1 MSHRF
6 SDPPW
11 ARLAGFLVVCEMFV
25 ASAGACRGATHVIR
39 FGTACRRQTRF
50 RREKRGRETHGGLDS
65 VMRNNTRWT
74 GDRISVP
81 RHRGTTPTIT
91 PLQRPRELASA
102 RNSSTEQEAA
112 EYQRKMLSD
121 LDTDKRDGNPEVDVN
136 RSYNELFRERGGV
149 VATLRTS
156 LIVDPPDGRI
166 PPLTESGRKREA
178 LLARGPYAAD
188 SWTDRNLAE
197 RCITRGAPKIPGG
210 YNNNFQIYQPPGY
223 VVIFQE
229 MIHET
234 RIIPLDGR
242 PHAGK
247 NIQLW
252 MGDSRGHWEGDT
264 LVIDTTNFN
273 DKIVFN
279 SFNCCGAA
287 GANLHVVERLT
298 RVSADRIDYRYTV
311 DDPATYTRPWTV
323 DVPMMKSDGPLYEY
337 ACHEGNYALVDILK
351 GAREQEK
358 AAAGKKK

>member
-1 MSHRF
+1 MGYRF
-6 SDPPW
+6 RHSRSLRAGATVFASVVLTIVLPLVP
-11 ARLAGFLVVCEMFV
+11 AVGQTPASLAKP
-25 ASAGACRGATHVIR
+25 ASASKNAA
-39 FGTACRRQTRF
+39 A
-50 RREKRGRETHGGLDS
+50 KRAS
-65 VMRNNTRWT
+65 AWT
-74 GDRISVP
+74 P
-81 RHRGTTPTIT
+81 PHTPDGQPDLEGIWTNSTIT
-91 PLQRPRELASA
+91 PLQRPRELAGKQVF
-102 RNSSTEQEAA
+102 TPEEAA

-149 VATLRTS
+149 VVTLRTS

-178 LLARGPYAAD
+178 EYARGPYAAD

-197 RCITRGAPKIPGG
+197 RCITRGAPKLPGG
-210 YNNNFQIYQPPGY
+210 YNNNFQIYQSPGY

-264 LVIDTTNFN
+264 LVVDTTNFN
-273 DKIVFN
+273 DKIISN
-279 SFNCCGAA
+279 NFNCCGAS
-287 GANLHVVERLT
+287 GENLHVVERFT

-323 DVPMMKSDGPLYEY
+323 EVPMVKSDGPLYEY

-358 AAAGKKK
+358 AEASKRK

>member
-6 SDPPW
+6 FDSLW
-11 ARLAGFLVVCEMFV
+11 ARLAGFPVVWAMFALALVPAAAQT
-25 ASAGACRGATHVIR
+25 ASSAPKQAAAAKHASVVKSAAGAWTPSHTPDGQPDLEGIW
-39 FGTACRRQTRF
+39 
-50 RREKRGRETHGGLDS
+50 
-65 VMRNNTRWT
+65 NN
-74 GDRISVP
+74 S
-81 RHRGTTPTIT
+81 TIT
-91 PLQRPRELASA
+91 PLQRPRELAGKEFF
-102 RNSSTEQEAA
+102 TEQEAA
-112 EYQRKMLSD
+112 EYQRKVLSD

-234 RIIPLDGR
+234 RIIPVGGPRDGR
-242 PHAGK
+242 SHVNK

-252 MGDSRGHWEGDT
+252 MGDSRGYWEGDT

-273 DKIVFN
+273 DRIISN
-279 SFNCCGAA
+279 SFNCCGAS

-323 DVPMMKSDGPLYEY
+323 DVPMVKSDGPLYEY

-358 AAAGKKK
+358 TAAGKKK

>member
-1 MSHRF
+1 MGEVSMAFGRF
-6 SDPPW
+6 AFRHAGIAGLAIVLAALP
-11 ARLAGFLVVCEMFV
+11 LAGQSPSS
-25 ASAGACRGATHVIR
+25 ASKQAPVPKQATLAKHSVKAWTPSH
-39 FGTACRRQTRF
+39 TADGQPDL
-50 RREKRGRETHGGLDS
+50 EGI
-65 VMRNNTRWT
+65 WT
-74 GDRISVP
+74 NS
-81 RHRGTTPTIT
+81 TIT
-91 PLQRPRELASA
+91 PLQRPRELAA
-102 RNSSTEQEAA
+102 KEFFTEQEAA

-149 VATLRTS
+149 VVTHRTS

-166 PPLTESGRKREA
+166 PPLTDRGRKREA
-178 LLARGPYAAD
+178 ELSRGPYAAN

-223 VVIFQE
+223 VVVMQE
-229 MIHET
+229 MIHEA
-234 RIIPLDGR
+234 RVIPLDGS
-242 PHAGK
+242 PHVGK

-252 MGDSRGHWEGDT
+252 MGDSRGHWEGNT

-273 DKIVFN
+273 DKIISN

-287 GANLHVVERLT
+287 GASLHTVERFT

-311 DDPATYTRPWTV
+311 DDPVNYTRPWTV
-323 DVPMMKSDGPLYEY
+323 EVPMIKTDGPIYEY
-337 ACHEGNYALVDILK
+337 ACHEGNYALPDILK

-358 AAAGKKK
+358 AAETSKKK

>member
-6 SDPPW
+6 FDSLR
-11 ARLAGFLVVCEMFV
+11 ARLAGSPVVGAIFVFALVPAAGQTTSSAPKQAAV
-25 ASAGACRGATHVIR
+25 AKHASVVKSAAGAWTPSRTPDGQPDLEGIW
-39 FGTACRRQTRF
+39 
-50 RREKRGRETHGGLDS
+50 
-65 VMRNNTRWT
+65 NN
-74 GDRISVP
+74 S
-81 RHRGTTPTIT
+81 TIT
-91 PLQRPRELASA
+91 PLQRPRELAGKEFF
-102 RNSSTEQEAA
+102 TEQEAA

-121 LDTDKRDGNPEVDVN
+121 LDTDRRDANPEVDVN

-149 VATLRTS
+149 VVTLRTS

-273 DKIVFN
+273 DKIISN
-279 SFNCCGAA
+279 SFNCCGAS
-287 GANLHVVERLT
+287 GSNLHVVERLT